1 MNGFERFGI
10 QRLSPSALNLWNANP
25 GLYALRYLGKF
36 FDDAGPAAWRGNAVE
51 KGLNSWMI
59 RKEPDTAL
67 AVALAAFEEDAQGLA
82 DPETEAEHA
91 LIAPMLEVAIAHCT
105 NLPSPYFG
113 AQTRVEHNVPDLD
126 VPIIGFID
134 FVFEDG
140 SILDL
145 KTTKRCP
152 SEPKPD
158 HVRQVA
164 LYMAAKDCAGSLLYV
179 TDKRA
184 AQYPITEE
192 MKALAIKGIER
203 DAMALQRF
211 LNAMPDA
218 VTAISALPV
227 NDSDFRW
234 SEAATKH
241 LESMV
246 AA

>member
-36 FDDAGPAAWRGNAVE
+36 FDDAGPAAWRGSAVE

-59 RKEPDTAL
+59 RKEADTAL

-91 LIAPMLEVAIAHCT
+91 LIAPMLEVAIAHCV

-113 AQTRVEHNVPDLD
+113 AQTRVEHNVAGLSI
-126 VPIIGFID
+126 PIVGYID

-140 SILDL
+140 SIVDL

-152 SEPKPD
+152 SEN
-158 HVRQVA
+158 R
-164 LYMAAKDCAGSLLYV
+164 S
-179 TDKRA
+179 
-184 AQYPITEE
+184 PITFG
-192 MKALAIKGIER
+192 KSRSTWRRRVARVRFSTSLTSER
-203 DAMALQRF
+203 RNTRSRKKWRKSPSRQSSETLWRF
-211 LNAMPDA
+211 RDSWMPCL
-218 VTAISALPV
+218 T
-227 NDSDFRW
+227 
-234 SEAATKH
+234 
-241 LESMV
+241 
-246 AA
+246 